1 MFDETSMTSSD
12 SGVVRRQS
20 GGPRKMA
27 FFWPAAMSPCQRADL
42 RPSSVQYRVNRAP
55 RLFSRALIGQMYKRL
70 SPGQALPPHTHGTSD
85 LFLYVAEGAGELD
98 TPNGPVPLVAGD
110 LAQYRGDEELRVA
123 STAEEGMTLLAFLA
137 PEFPRPDAP

>member
-1 MFDETSMTSSD
+1 MQLVRPTEIVAYHEADFVAVPNH
-12 SGVVRRQS
+12 SGNPSNVR
-20 GGPRKMA
+20 MI
-27 FFWPAAMSPCQRADL
+27 
-42 RPSSVQYRVNRAP
+42 RP
-55 RLFSRALIGQMYKRL
+55 